1 MDSAAVRQ
9 TDTVQAVRETAAAQ
23 LEMHVDQKKPNASCV
38 GFIESANL
46 RLVGRDS

>member
-23 LEMHVDQKKPNASCV
+23 LEMHVDQKKTQ
-38 GFIESANL
+38 
-46 RLVGRDS
+46 RLVRWVF